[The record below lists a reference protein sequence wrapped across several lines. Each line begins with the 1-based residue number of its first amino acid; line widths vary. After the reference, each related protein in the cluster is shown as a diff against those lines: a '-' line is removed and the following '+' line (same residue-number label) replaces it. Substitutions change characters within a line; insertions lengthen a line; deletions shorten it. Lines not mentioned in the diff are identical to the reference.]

1 MRQTTRAL
9 ALAVLPLVAL
19 VAIGCTSDD
28 DAEAATPKPFV
39 PVSRA
44 VETEAGVLVV
54 ARDNIAASL
63 SRAVRLD
70 AGTLEV
76 LDGEVPMHHGGPIDP
91 TGQWVAV
98 FGPRGNS
105 QLQNLW
111 VYDLDTWELAWS
123 LSGLP
128 PGELSWQESGLYHWG
143 EHCEMPADR
152 GACHWDW
159 NRGLWRLA
167 PQGAE
172 QLVDFDFASFAD
184 SPVIGQDGSK
194 AYVVG
199 METDYCCGIAP
210 IGEAFL
216 AILDLEAGEVTERVP
231 LPDLLIGQPGHWLG
245 STEHLFKGQYRPGLA
260 VSPDGSR
267 AYVVHSE
274 VERVDV
280 IDLEEHRVSES
291 HRLDEDDSAVSRLGG
306 WIRDQ
311 FARTASGK
319 TVASYLRNVALT
331 PDGRY
336 LLISGSTV
344 DEKPED
350 VARDAWLD
358 STAAGL
364 IVVDVLTMEVVY
376 RDEVSR
382 DFRLSPNGYSVLAW
396 GPFHWGAPR
405 VGLTILDLRTM
416 DARHLFPGE
425 LVGEVLASPDG
436 VLAYARFPDAR
447 QAGRL
452 VAIDLA
458 TGEVVAEHPLEQRGD
473 MDFDWPSGLEFSR

>member
-1 MRQTTRAL
+1 
-9 ALAVLPLVAL
+9 
-19 VAIGCTSDD
+19 
-28 DAEAATPKPFV
+28 
-39 PVSRA
+39 
-44 VETEAGVLVV
+44 
-54 ARDNIAASL
+54 
-63 SRAVRLD
+63 
-70 AGTLEV
+70 
-76 LDGEVPMHHGGPIDP
+76 MHHGGPIDP

-98 FGPRGNS
+98 FEPRGNS
-105 QLQNLW
+105 QPQNLW

-128 PGELSWQESGLYHWG
+128 TGKLSWEEHGLYLWG
-143 EHCEMPADR
+143 DHCTAQADR
-152 GACHWDW
+152 GACDVAWT
-159 NRGLWRLA
+159 RGLWRIDEG
-167 PQGAE
+167 GAQE
-172 QLVDFDFASFAD
+172 LVRFDFAPFLSTAAFSAD
-184 SPVIGQDGSK
+184 GTH
-194 AYVVG
+194 AYVLGV
-199 METDYCCGIAP
+199 ETDICCGINP
-210 IGEAFL
+210 EGDAFL
-216 AILDLEAGEVTERVP
+216 AVLDLAAGKVEERIE
-231 LPDLLIGQPGHWLG
+231 LPGLLVGQPGHWLG
-245 STEHLFKGQYRPGLA
+245 STDHLFNGLYSPGLA

-274 VERVDV
+274 VERIEV
-280 IDLEEHRVSES
+280 IDVEEHRVSES

-306 WIRDQ
+306 WLRDQ
-311 FARTASGK
+311 FARTASAK

-344 DEKPED
+344 EEKPED

-396 GPFHWGAPR
+396 GPFHWGAPQ

-416 DARHLFPGE
+416 EARHLFPGE
-425 LVGEVLASPDG
+425 LVGEVFASPDG
-436 VLAYARFPDAR
+436 MLAYARFPDVR
-447 QAGRL
+447 QVGRL
-452 VAIDLA
+452 VAVKLA